1 MNVKISTFD
10 RIGIKLKRLLG
21 WKIKDLAKRYNVT
34 TRTIYRALK
43 K

>member
-1 MNVKISTFD
+1 MNVKLNGFD

-21 WKIKDLAKRYNVT
+21 WKIKDLEARYEVT
-34 TRTIYRALK
+34 TRTIYRTLK